1 MRQIRRPSHKP
12 FTATTSERMMKF
24 TRLILATAFAALPF
38 AAAAADLTL
47 DPSAGQ
53 IAVRSVAVC
62 DFDPATTAPPC
73 PVGGTLENTVSFTVA
88 FTTPGIENAGF
99 TFSITP
105 AMGGEFTTFE
115 WTFKDPSSVEIAHG
129 SGEGINNQTP
139 QDVAVGPGGDYT
151 YTIHYVLESTVLRS
165 AGFTMV
171 ITTGATTG
179 EVPEPGT
186 LALLALGLTAAGFA
200 ARRRRNL

>member
-1 MRQIRRPSHKP
+1 
-12 FTATTSERMMKF
+12 MKL

-38 AAAAADLTL
+38 AAPAADLTL
-47 DPSAGQ
+47 DPSIGQ
-53 IAVRSVAVC
+53 SAIRTFQVC
-62 DFDPATTAPPC
+62 DFDPGSPAPVC
-73 PVGGTLENTVSFTVA
+73 PRPGTLENTFSFTVA

-115 WTFKDPSSVEIAHG
+115 WTFTDPSAIEIAHG

-139 QDVAVGPGGDYT
+139 ADVAVGPGGDYT
-151 YTIHYVLESTVLRS
+151 YTIHYVLESTALRS
-165 AGFTMV
+165 AAFTMV

-186 LALLALGLTAAGFA
+186 LALLALGLIAAGTMV
-200 ARRRRNL
+200 RRQTL